1 VNLDAAV
8 ANVAD
13 VLDHLD
19 MTPPRR
25 PWWRRKRWR
34 LAFTAYL
41 LLVSPLCWGGGVY
54 LDRADRMPLMEV
66 SLGLAGTPAECL
78 AFAVAP
84 DAARAFI
91 RECMALAD
99 IASD

>member
-41 LLVSPLCWGGGVY
+41 LLVSPL
-54 LDRADRMPLMEV
+54 
-66 SLGLAGTPAECL
+66 
-78 AFAVAP
+78 
-84 DAARAFI
+84 
-91 RECMALAD
+91 
-99 IASD
+99 